1 MTIAKNKAAAR
12 KATAARALTANQEL
26 ALMDIAPRAY
36 SEATSRAHLIAAIKT
51 AGGANPDKARLASLK
66 REAVIG
72 RITARLPVSAFPKSA
87 KETADKMEH
96 ARALVCDYVSPDVKD
111 LPKGKTGRRTD
122 VQHKAIRA
130 CDEWW
135 SKLLAEVGFGKAK
148 TQAQADKQK
157 KERAATNTGAN
168 NNPVRGAD
176 KIDDKAPT
184 APTAPT
190 ATQEAMKTPKSK
202 MSPVDACGHVERLAS
217 ELLAFANKYAAA
229 LPTDYGMAV
238 QTFKTSINTAH
249 NARLE
254 REAAAAA
261 NK

>member
-12 KATAARALTANQEL
+12 KAVSVKALTARQEL
-26 ALMDIAPRAY
+26 ALLDIAPRAY
-36 SEATSRAHLIAAIKT
+36 SEGVSRAALIAAIKG
-51 AGGANPDKARLASLK
+51 AGGTSPDKARLASLK

-72 RITARLPVSAFPKSA
+72 RITARLPVSAFPRSA

-96 ARALVCDYVSPDVKD
+96 ARALVCDYVAPDVKD

-122 VQHKAIRA
+122 VQQKAIRA

-135 SKLLAEVGFGKAK
+135 SKLLAEVGFGSAK
-148 TQAQADKQK
+148 TQAQADKEK
-157 KERAATNTGAN
+157 KQRAATNVGTNAT
-168 NNPVRGAD
+168 PVRGAD
-176 KIDDKAPT
+176 KASDKPAATP
-184 APTAPT
+184 
-190 ATQEAMKTPKSK
+190 TQEAMKTPKSK
-202 MSPVDACGHVERLAS
+202 MSPVDACAHVERLAS

-249 NARLE
+249 NSRLE
-254 REAAAAA
+254 REAAAS
-261 NK
+261 K

>member
-1 MTIAKNKAAAR
+1 MTITAKKSAAR

-51 AGGANPDKARLASLK
+51 AGGTNPDKARLASLK

-111 LPKGKTGRRTD
+111 LPKGKAGRRTD

-157 KERAATNTGAN
+157 KQRAATNTGAN
-168 NNPVRGAD
+168 ANPVRGAD
-176 KIDDKAPT
+176 KTDDKTPAATTP
-184 APTAPT
+184 
-190 ATQEAMKTPKSK
+190 TQEAMKTPKSK
-202 MSPVDACGHVERLAS
+202 MSPVDACAHVERLAS

-229 LPTDYGMAV
+229 LPGDYGAAI

-249 NARLE
+249 NSRLE
-254 REAAAAA
+254 REAAAAS
-261 NK
+261 K

>member
-1 MTIAKNKAAAR
+1 MAITAKKSAAR
-12 KATAARALTANQEL
+12 KAVAARALTANQEL

-36 SEATSRAHLIAAIKT
+36 SEGVSRASLITAIKT

-122 VQHKAIRA
+122 IQQKAIRA

-135 SKLLAEVGFGKAK
+135 SKLLAEVGFGKGK
-148 TQAQADKQK
+148 TQAEADKQK
-157 KERAATNTGAN
+157 KQRAAAPNTGAN

-176 KIDDKAPT
+176 KSDDKAPAA
-184 APTAPT
+184 APTP
-190 ATQEAMKTPKSK
+190 TQEAMKTPKSK

-229 LPTDYGMAV
+229 LPGDYGAAI

-249 NARLE
+249 NSRLE
-254 REAAAAA
+254 REAAAS
-261 NK
+261 K